1 MKYEIL
7 NFPLQWSVYFFFRL
21 SLHNLCVLNSNLSDK
36 ILYLVSRLIA
46 QVHLCNRLMSKAK
59 TNNFTNLV
67 SENMTN
73 PRKLWDKMKHILHK
87 KKNNILPDSSCNTKL
102 ASSFNDVFIS
112 KIAKIRDTLL
122 SAKRDS
128 NIHPEPTPPA
138 APNPLLT
145 FSQISESNVL
155 KLIRSSPSKSCDL
168 DPCPTQIVKDSADI
182 LAGSI
187 TMVINLSLAEG
198 KFPDTFKI
206 AHVTPLLKK
215 PSLDRSE
222 LSNFRPVSGL
232 NFVSKLIE
240 KIVASQ
246 IKSHMHINVEIP
258 PKRPFR
264 ISEMIFCQLKT
275 VVNLLLFRFWICLRL
290 LTRSIMTYCL
300 VDWLSGL
307 AEWFGIDGVVL
318 RWVRSYLTG
327 RSQLVKVN
335 GVLSTPQLLLCGVP
349 QGPVLGPLLFTMYT
363 TPLGSIITAF
373 GLKHHLY
380 ADDTQNIHIFRCRR
394 YSTVFNGCTKLYAGN
409 PGLDE
414 SKHA

>member
-1 MKYEIL
+1 M
-7 NFPLQWSVYFFFRL
+7 
-21 SLHNLCVLNSNLSDK
+21 
-36 ILYLVSRLIA
+36 
-46 QVHLCNRLMSKAK
+46 
-59 TNNFTNLV
+59 
-67 SENMTN
+67 
-73 PRKLWDKMKHILHK
+73 
-87 KKNNILPDSSCNTKL
+87 
-102 ASSFNDVFIS
+102 
-112 KIAKIRDTLL
+112 
-122 SAKRDS
+122 
-128 NIHPEPTPPA
+128 
-138 APNPLLT
+138 
-145 FSQISESNVL
+145 L
-155 KLIRSSPSKSCDL
+155 KLIRSSPSKSWDL
-168 DPCPTQIVKDSADI
+168 DRCPTQIVKDSADI

-198 KFPDTFKI
+198 KLPDTFKI

-215 PSLDRSE
+215 PSLDRNE

-246 IKSHMHINVEIP
+246 MKSHMHINVEIP
-258 PKRPFR
+258 PKRPFC

-290 LTRSIMTYCL
+290 LTRSIMTYCS

-349 QGPVLGPLLFTMYT
+349 QGSVLGPLLFT
-363 TPLGSIITAF
+363 
-373 GLKHHLY
+373 
-380 ADDTQNIHIFRCRR
+380 IFY
-394 YSTVFNGCTKLYAGN
+394 YSSQFNN
-409 PGLDE
+409 N
-414 SKHA
+414 SFWS